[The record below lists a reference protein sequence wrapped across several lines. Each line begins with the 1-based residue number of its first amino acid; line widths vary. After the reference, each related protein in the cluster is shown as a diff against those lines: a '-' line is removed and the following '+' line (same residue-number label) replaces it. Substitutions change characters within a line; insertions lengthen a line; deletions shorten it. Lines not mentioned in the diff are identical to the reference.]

1 MTEDMSPHRALTLR
15 GRVDIAKLKAL
26 QFTAAEACNISGI
39 SPELLRDWHR
49 QGFLPEP
56 RVVAGR
62 GHRRK
67 YRVAELFR
75 ILALRVLIDGGLGR
89 REAAVLS
96 GSVLA
101 PQVESAFEA
110 VYAEEEHPTVVL
122 FYGDSSYEVLP
133 RNSDCEA
140 WIYNEVLSHAVLVL
154 PEILAIQLWCEV
166 EDLLIE
172 DTSQNVPIEQVI
184 CRRFDDGK
192 AK

>member
-1 MTEDMSPHRALTLR
+1 MTEDRAPDRALTIR

-26 QFTAAEACNISGI
+26 RFTAAEACNISGI
-39 SPELLRDWHR
+39 SPVLLCDWHR
-49 QGFLPEP
+49 EGFLPEP

-67 YRVAELFR
+67 YRVSELAR
-75 ILALRVLIDGGLGR
+75 IMALRVLIDGGLQR

-101 PQVESAFEA
+101 PKIESAFKA
-110 VYAEEEHPTVVL
+110 VFAQQEHPTVVL
-122 FYGDSSYEVLP
+122 FYGDSSYKVL
-133 RNSDCEA
+133 RCASDCEA
-140 WIYNEVLSHAVLVL
+140 WLYSKVLSHAVLVL
-154 PEILAIQLWCEV
+154 PEILAIELWCEM
-166 EDLLIE
+166 EDILLKE
-172 DTSQNVPIEQVI
+172 TSKDVSIEQVI

>member
-1 MTEDMSPHRALTLR
+1 MTEDTSPHRALTLR
-15 GRVDIAKLKAL
+15 GRVDIARLKAL
-26 QFTAAEACNISGI
+26 RFTAAEGCNITGI

-49 QGFLPEP
+49 QGFLPDP

-67 YRVAELFR
+67 YRVSELAH

-110 VYAEEEHPTVVL
+110 VYAEEAHPTVVL
-122 FYGDSSYEVLP
+122 FYGDSSYKVLP

-140 WIYNEVLSHAVLVL
+140 WVYNEVLPHAVLVL
-154 PEILAIQLWCEV
+154 PEVLAVQLWCEV
-166 EDLLIE
+166 EDLLME
-172 DTSQNVPIEQVI
+172 DSDRKST
-184 CRRFDDGK
+184 RL
-192 AK
+192 